1 MNLFSSGERK
11 RPLEI
16 TGLDFGATGVKA
28 VRLKKT
34 GSQLTLVA
42 ADFFPATEG
51 EGHRRPALGK
61 TFGTNYVALA
71 VSSPSS
77 VVRVVAQQGSTLH
90 GTPESE
96 QQART
101 QIGLD
106 SSFRMMSVASGQ
118 QPQTSKGRPESK
130 VLAVAIPNQE
140 AADLLRLFA
149 EGAPAPYSL
158 ELSGLASLN
167 ASLKGPVA
175 KDPDT
180 PICLLD
186 CGSRV
191 SMMVFM
197 NKGATILARKLD
209 VGGDAVVD
217 RVQKSMGV
225 DRAMA
230 ESIMNEGAIDISSS
244 VQEVSDPFRRQVMI
258 SRDFVERQE
267 NCRVST
273 ACITGGMAMSPYWL
287 EELRRVTGMRVVVWD
302 PTEGLQIQAG
312 AHVDRFKGQWS
323 RFSAAIGAARGALE
337 ES

>member
-11 RPLEI
+11 RPQEI

-34 GSQLTLVA
+34 GGQLTLVA
-42 ADFFPATEG
+42 AEFFPAQESG
-51 EGHRRPALGK
+51 VHHRPALGK

-77 VVRVVAQQGSTLH
+77 VVRVVAQHGDTLH
-90 GTPESE
+90 GTTESE

-118 QPQTSKGRPESK
+118 QTQAAKSRPENK

-140 AADLLRLFA
+140 AADLMGLFA
-149 EGAPAPYSL
+149 ERAPAPYSL
-158 ELSGLASLN
+158 EISGLASLN

-175 KDPDT
+175 KDPEA
-180 PICLLD
+180 PVCLLD

-209 VGGDAVVD
+209 VGGDAVVE
-217 RVQKSMGV
+217 RVQKYMGV

-230 ESIMNEGAIDISSS
+230 ESIMSEGAIDISSY
-244 VQEVSDPFRRQVMI
+244 VQEVGDPFRRQVMI

-273 ACITGGMAMSPYWL
+273 VCITGGMAMSPYWL
-287 EELRRVTGMRVVVWD
+287 EELRRVTGMSVVVWD
-302 PTEGLQIQAG
+302 PTDGMQVQAG
-312 AHVDRFKGQWS
+312 AHVEKFKGQWS